1 MFVISIVSIS
11 KFYDSLR
18 YRIEQVSKRERER
31 ERERERN
38 KPVDRRLSHGDSAG
52 PVDHTKCVLGVG

>member
-31 ERERERN
+31 ERERN

-52 PVDHTKCVLGVG
+52 PVDHT

>member
-31 ERERERN
+31 EGERERERERETSQWIE
-38 KPVDRRLSHGDSAG
+38 D
-52 PVDHTKCVLGVG
+52 